1 MSFRAFRVS
10 KKPEDPFHFK
20 LNPVRVTLAGMIS
33 LIVTLLF
40 YSIAGLIVFRRVP
53 ATARLLAWGSL
64 PIAWISLLGISGLL
78 QTLIGLPSLIPLLL
92 LFAVMLVYLFRTQ
105 KLEKTPV
112 SLPAPVVWILL
123 LSVLAECVIAVMVHL
138 RVPWGSWDPMFTW
151 IMRARFLV
159 DGGDMWAQG
168 FSNDLALLHPDYPPL
183 FSWAL
188 VPLWSLD
195 GSGSSLAVSALTI
208 PCFSSFVLI
217 LAGWW
222 NALEKKTSFWAAFT
236 IAVILSTPFLIY
248 LHAVK
253 SLDFMLAYAILAS
266 LAWYQYAMISQ
277 QRLAWSLFGFAVTW
291 SALVKN
297 EGQLW
302 ILACFSSLILVRL
315 SHSFLE
321 SPEQEAAE
329 KNKISMLPD
338 LLKGAVIPLV
348 FLIWFKISLAP
359 PNDLIEPQRA
369 FEISQVL
376 QPEVFLNPYSLL
388 VRLDQVESPEW
399 HQIIWS
405 QLWNVLFDW
414 KTEAILLWSIAVLFL
429 LNYFRR
435 KHRLPRLMI
444 AVGFQLGGYY
454 AVYLLTPYNPYWHV
468 STSMNRLLLHIAPA
482 ALCLLGFA
490 LYATSP
496 TAKQADHPR
505 SQSIYL
511 GLLLSL
517 ALLGPLF
524 CFYQIQSNAF
534 PWDFPN
540 ESLVEEAQLKELKF
554 PRVPQA
560 TFITDK
566 FEPATLYRMQF
577 ASLPTVL
584 LVDRRAPVLLARF
597 PTEQE
602 LKDYCAQNGW
612 ELKEHKAGLGWAEST
627 DPQGPLPHMERLREQ
642 TR

>member
-1 MSFRAFRVS
+1 
-10 KKPEDPFHFK
+10 
-20 LNPVRVTLAGMIS
+20 MIS
-33 LIVTLLF
+33 LILTLLF
-40 YSIAGLIVFRRVP
+40 YCIAGLIVFRRVP
-53 ATARLLAWGSL
+53 AAARLIAWGSL
-64 PIAWISLLGISGLL
+64 PIAWVSLLGFCGLF
-78 QTLIGLPSLIPLLL
+78 QTLLGLPVLIPLLL
-92 LFAVMLVYLFRTQ
+92 LFAAMIVSLFRLQ
-105 KLEKTPV
+105 PVEKSAVT
-112 SLPAPVVWILL
+112 LPAPVLWILL
-123 LSVLAECVIAVMVHL
+123 LPLIAECDVAVLVHQ

-159 DGGDMWAQG
+159 DGGAMWAQG
-168 FSNDLALLHPDYPPL
+168 FSSDLALLHPDYPPL

-195 GSGSSLAVSALTI
+195 GSRSSLAVASLTI
-208 PCFSSFVLI
+208 PCFSGFAFI

-222 NALEKKTSFWAAFT
+222 EALGRKSSYWPGFTLAA
-236 IAVILSTPFLIY
+236 ILSTPFLIY

-277 QRLAWSLFGFAVTW
+277 QRLAWSLFGFVVTW

-302 ILACFSSLILVRL
+302 ILSCFGSLILIRL

-321 SPEQEAAE
+321 TPEQATAE
-329 KNKISMLPD
+329 KKKISTLPD
-338 LLKGAVIPLV
+338 LLKGAVIPLL
-348 FLIWFKISLAP
+348 FLIWFKVSLAP
-359 PNDLIEPQRA
+359 PNDLIEPARA
-369 FEISQVL
+369 FEISQVI
-376 QPEVFLNPYSLL
+376 QPEVFMNPYGLL

-405 QLWNVLFDW
+405 QFWNVLFDW
-414 KTEAILLWSIAVLFL
+414 KTEAILLWSIAALFL
-429 LNYFRR
+429 INFFRR
-435 KHRLPRLMI
+435 QHRLPRLLL

-490 LYATSP
+490 LCRPSSV
-496 TAKQADHPR
+496 PR
-505 SQSIYL
+505 SAAPHSPPF
-511 GLLLSL
+511 LLTIILSL
-517 ALLGPLF
+517 SLLGPLF
-524 CFYQIQSNAF
+524 CFYQLQNNVF

-540 ESLVEEAQLKELKF
+540 ESLVEESQLKELKF

-560 TFITDK
+560 TFVTDK

-577 ASLPTVL
+577 AALPTVL
-584 LVDRRAPVLLARF
+584 LVDRRAPVLIARF

-602 LKDYCAQNGW
+602 LKAYCLENDW
-612 ELKEHKAGLGWAEST
+612 DLKQHQGGLGWAEST

-642 TR
+642 NR

>member
-1 MSFRAFRVS
+1 
-10 KKPEDPFHFK
+10 
-20 LNPVRVTLAGMIS
+20 MIS

-40 YSIAGLIVFRRVP
+40 YSITGLIVFRRVP
-53 ATARLLAWGSL
+53 ATARLITWGSL
-64 PIAWISLLGISGLL
+64 PIAWVSLLGFCGLL
-78 QTLIGLPSLIPLLL
+78 QTLSGLPALIPLLL
-92 LFAVMLVYLFRTQ
+92 LFAAMIFSLFRLQ
-105 KLEKTPV
+105 PLENSSIT
-112 SLPAPVVWILL
+112 LPAPVLWILL
-123 LSVLAECVIAVMVHL
+123 LTIIAECGVAVLVHQ

-159 DGGDMWAQG
+159 DGGAMWVQG
-168 FSNDLALLHPDYPPL
+168 FSSDLALLHPDYPPL

-195 GSGSSLAVSALTI
+195 GSRSSLAVASLTI
-208 PCFSSFVLI
+208 PCFSGFAFI

-222 NALEKKTSFWAAFT
+222 EAVERKSSYWAAFT
-236 IAVILSTPFLIY
+236 LAVILSTPFLIY

-253 SLDFMLAYAILAS
+253 SLDFMLAYAILTS
-266 LAWYQYAMISQ
+266 LAWYYYAMLSQ
-277 QRLAWSLFGFAVTW
+277 QRLAWSLFGFMVVW

-302 ILACFSSLILVRL
+302 ILACFSSLILIRL

-321 SPEQEAAE
+321 TPEQEAAE
-329 KNKISMLPD
+329 KKKTSMLPD
-338 LLKGAVIPLV
+338 LIKGAAIPLV
-348 FLIWFKISLAP
+348 FLIWFKVSLSP

-369 FEISQVL
+369 FEISQVI
-376 QPEVFLNPYSLL
+376 QPDVFLNPYGLL

-405 QLWNVLFDW
+405 QFWNVLFDW
-414 KTEAILLWSIAVLFL
+414 KTEAILLWSIVLLFL
-429 LNYFRR
+429 INLSRR
-435 KHRLPRLMI
+435 QHRLPRLLI
-444 AVGFQLGGYY
+444 ALGFQLGGYY

-490 LYATSP
+490 LYRISP
-496 TAKQADHPR
+496 TAGETLPR
-505 SQSIYL
+505 TQSLRL
-511 GLLLSL
+511 GFLLSL
-517 ALLGPLF
+517 SLLGPLF
-524 CFYQIQSNAF
+524 CFYQLQNNVF

-540 ESLVEEAQLKELKF
+540 ESLVEESQLKELKF

-577 ASLPTVL
+577 AALPTVL
-584 LVDRRAPVLLARF
+584 LVDRRAPVLIARF

-602 LKDYCAQNGW
+602 LKDYCAENDW
-612 ELKEHKAGLGWAEST
+612 DLKQHQGGLGWAEST
-627 DPQGPLPHMERLREQ
+627 NPQGPLPHMERILEQ
-642 TR
+642 SR

>member
-1 MSFRAFRVS
+1 
-10 KKPEDPFHFK
+10 
-20 LNPVRVTLAGMIS
+20 MIS

-40 YSIAGLIVFRRVP
+40 YSITGLIVFRRVP
-53 ATARLLAWGSL
+53 ATARLLTWGSL
-64 PIAWISLLGISGLL
+64 PIAWVSLLGFSGLF
-78 QTLIGLPSLIPLLL
+78 QTLSGLPALIPLLL
-92 LFAVMLVYLFRTQ
+92 LFAAMIFSLLRLQ
-105 KLEKTPV
+105 PLENSSVT
-112 SLPAPVVWILL
+112 LPAPVLWILL
-123 LSVLAECVIAVMVHL
+123 LTVIAECGVAVLVHTH
-138 RVPWGSWDPMFTW
+138 VPWGSWDPMFTW

-159 DGGDMWAQG
+159 DGGVMWAQG
-168 FSNDLALLHPDYPPL
+168 FSSDLALLHPDYPPL

-195 GSGSSLAVSALTI
+195 GSGSSLTVAALTI
-208 PCFSSFVLI
+208 PCFSGFVLI

-222 NALEKKTSFWAAFT
+222 NALERKTSLWPAFT

-253 SLDFMLAYAILAS
+253 SLDFMLAYSILTS
-266 LAWYQYAMISQ
+266 LAWYYYAMLSQ

-302 ILACFSSLILVRL
+302 ILACFVSLILLRL

-321 SPEQEAAE
+321 TPEQEAAE
-329 KNKISMLPD
+329 KKKISMLPD
-338 LLKGAVIPLV
+338 LLKGAAIPLA
-348 FLIWFKISLAP
+348 FLVWFKVSLSP

-369 FEISQVL
+369 FEISQVI
-376 QPEVFLNPYSLL
+376 QPDVFMNPYGLL

-399 HQIIWS
+399 HQIIWN
-405 QLWNVLFDW
+405 QFWNVLFDW
-414 KTEAILLWSIAVLFL
+414 KTEAILLWSIVALFL
-429 LNYFRR
+429 INFLRR
-435 KHRLPRLMI
+435 QHRLPRLLL

-454 AVYLLTPYNPYWHV
+454 VVYLLTPYNPYWHV

-490 LYATSP
+490 LYRISP
-496 TAKQADHPR
+496 TAGETLPHKQSLR
-505 SQSIYL
+505 L

-517 ALLGPLF
+517 SLLGPLF
-524 CFYQIQSNAF
+524 CFYQLQNNVF

-540 ESLVEEAQLKELKF
+540 ESLVEESQLKELNF
-554 PRVPQA
+554 PHVPQA
-560 TFITDK
+560 TFITDQ

-577 ASLPTVL
+577 AALPTVL
-584 LVDRRAPVLLARF
+584 LVDRRAPVLIASF

-602 LKDYCAQNGW
+602 LNAYCAANDW
-612 ELKEHKAGLGWAEST
+612 DLKQHQGGLGWAEST
-627 DPQGPLPHMERLREQ
+627 NPQGPLPHMERILEQ
-642 TR
+642 SQ